1 MYIFHFASRGQIESD
16 GMSFLLAEENEDAT
30 LQEALA
36 FIDAWDAPSI
46 TEGGASSGS
55 KRRRGERQRI
65 HDVRRRLRKKEEMLD
80 LRQQAEQLQY
90 QLAQLQHPDSIL
102 RDVAMTPCSNY
113 TDGDDTE
120 SNSSSSPSRRE
131 ETSLGLVDKKR
142 RTRMHTE
149 ANLAFNAAIGA
160 PSLSFNFDVRLDP
173 LSGPITALT
182 TSTPLNCGIHRAM
195 ELLSPKVQI
204 PIDPIGT
211 RSIHVRSSKVR
222 NPNPHFHYEDDRLL
236 ITWAAMSFDRCGA
249 LCFRECAWIL
259 ATRSPSNPAQAS
271 VVRTHYTLVA
281 DKALG
286 CTDIEG
292 EAIDRVRNR
301 ALRAIGVQ
309 IRDRHSK
316 LQHNF
321 LKSTGQEELAGF
333 ACS

>member
-1 MYIFHFASRGQIESD
+1 
-16 GMSFLLAEENEDAT
+16 MSFLLAEENEDAT

-36 FIDAWDAPSI
+36 FIDAWDTSPA
-46 TEGGASSGS
+46 TEEGASSGT
-55 KRRRGERQRI
+55 KRRRGERRRV
-65 HDVRRRLRKKEEMLD
+65 HDVRRRLRKKEEMLE

-90 QLAQLQHPDSIL
+90 QLAQLQHPDSLL
-102 RDVAMTPCSNY
+102 RDVVMTPCSNY

-120 SNSSSSPSRRE
+120 SNSSSSPPRGE

-142 RTRMHTE
+142 RTESASPREGRRWQMTAAAVRQERLE
-149 ANLAFNAAIGA
+149 AELLNMTLRKAVASELKVTKALNSVLDKRPRQGVGRQLCNDGASEKQFTVELGA
-160 PSLSFNFDVRLDP
+160 P
-173 LSGPITALT
+173 GKALILEGFG
-182 TSTPLNCGIHRAM
+182 SVH
-195 ELLSPKVQI
+195 K
-204 PIDPIGT
+204 
-211 RSIHVRSSKVR
+211 
-222 NPNPHFHYEDDRLL
+222 HYEDDRLL

-316 LQHNF
+316 LQQNF
-321 LKSTGQEELAGF
+321 LKKTGQEELAGF
-333 ACS
+333 TCS